1 MADITYTQLQSYECS
16 VNSGRTALD
25 GFALAVGANTVHYR
39 SHATY
44 VINNIHA
51 SVSATV
57 VISSSKNTDGTQIP
71 VEDRT
76 FVIAAGKYAIIGPLD
91 PAFETAG
98 KVTITVSGAGA
109 TVTLVPC
116 LFLLN

>member
-1 MADITYTQLQSYECS
+1 MADITYTQLQAYECS

-25 GFALAVGANTVHYR
+25 GFALAVGANTIHYR

-51 SVSATV
+51 TVEATV
-57 VISSSKNTDGTQIP
+57 VFSANKNTDGTQIP

-76 FVIAAGKYAIIGPLD
+76 FVIAAGDYAVVGPLD
-91 PAFETAG
+91 PSFETAG

-109 TVTLVPC
+109 TVKLVPC

>member
-1 MADITYTQLQSYECS
+1 MADITYTQLQAYECS

-25 GFALAVGANTVHYR
+25 GFALAVGANTIHYR

-44 VINNIHA
+44 VLIGA
-51 SVSATV
+51 GAEATV
-57 VISSSKNTDGTQIP
+57 VISANKNTDGTQIP

-76 FVIAAGKYAIIGPLD
+76 FVIPVGDYAVVGPLD
-91 PAFETAG
+91 PSFETAG

-109 TVTLVPC
+109 TVKLVPC